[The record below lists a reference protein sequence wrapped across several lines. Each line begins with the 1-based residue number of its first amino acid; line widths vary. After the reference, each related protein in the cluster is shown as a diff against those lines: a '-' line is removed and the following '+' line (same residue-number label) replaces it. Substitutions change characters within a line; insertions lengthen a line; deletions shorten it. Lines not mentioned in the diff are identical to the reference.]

1 MLKKSSFLTIICCIV
16 SSIESFAQEI
26 LEPVFDR
33 SDVPE
38 FHVEKVVI
46 TQDTTYIYCFYKAEA
61 GSWARVSKDM
71 YLEDANEGTRF
82 PLLNVAGLPFAPKR
96 RDFANDE
103 TVQVLLYFPH
113 INTNRFNIIED
124 EYDKAFN
131 IYGINISE
139 CYTTKYEASDYW
151 RFNKMSEFYK
161 LANNDT
167 KFLEFEEKELSAAQY
182 LFGLRALPASDCY
195 EQLSEKYNELGNY
208 SKAIEL
214 GLLQLECDSIF
225 YGVENKEAP
234 LYPYDLTNLS
244 YVYQNIGNYSASI
257 QCLQKSI
264 TIWRNIG
271 NVNEYIND
279 VCNLLLTGRDR
290 TDIVRRIEIA
300 QKELAT
306 LPYFININS
315 LPVAKIQGL
324 IATGYLFIED
334 NINAINYC
342 DLALM
347 TLKKSGNIIVEE
359 YAEILGLKCRCQGYI
374 GKLSEAIASGET
386 AKQLYD
392 TLGNKTMKYAALL
405 VDLAGSYFGHFDYE
419 KAINLQIKAAKIY
432 EDTEEWIDLADS
444 YNSISYYYQNIF
456 DFEKAKL
463 YIKKAIKLLDEHDD
477 AEEFILK
484 KAQAMNNP
492 YYNNPNTISLMC
504 QQINHGKWVFR
515 ETLAK
520 IYEKEGYMAEAI
532 RIEKEAG
539 VIIKNL
545 GNEIDYASH
554 HLLSMSEYY
563 LKDKQFD
570 NAIKCAKQSEQIF
583 LSLQSSNYVF
593 PKMMLS
599 VIYNSMG
606 DYEKAIHYANESLVL
621 LDDDIDGKISV
632 LSGLA
637 ALHYKNHNMVKAEEL
652 FSELLDIL
660 KNKIC
665 NESAEMTSEQKQ
677 RLWDKYQHNFLLYRN
692 VVKES
697 EHTANMFSKLY
708 DCVLFS
714 KNLLLDTDVS
724 KDVTYINPLLITW
737 KDIQR
742 FLSEDDIAIEFL
754 ATTQEEREGFTYSAL
769 VIDKNCMSPQ
779 MIELYND
786 SDTEIDFQTG
796 GEKIWNPILN
806 KFKKVRNIYFSPDF
820 FFHVCP
826 IEYLIVGDSVL
837 MSEKFNIYRLSSTK
851 ELLKKKNKMELNHA
865 AVLYGGLEYNQ
876 VIDLARE
883 DTKSSMSSMLR
894 SISERGGFEPLYN
907 TLDEVNNIRNLL
919 SSQNI
924 ATTLYVGNEG
934 TEESFR
940 KLSGM
945 NVHILH
951 LATHGMY
958 IEPENVSLERHRQ
971 NFDFLES
978 LNNEKN
984 PVKED
989 VTLTHS
995 FLVLSGGNKLIQH
1008 NKILG
1013 DDDGILTAKEISET
1027 DLKGVD
1033 LVVLS
1038 ACESALGDI
1047 NSNGVCGLQ
1056 RGFKK
1061 AGVNTILMSLGKV
1074 DDEATRILMVE
1085 FYRNLMSGKSKHQ
1098 SLKDAQQYLREYDN
1112 GKYDDPKYWAS
1123 FIMLDG
1129 IN

>member
-71 YLEDANEGTRF
+71 YLEDANSGAKL
-82 PLLNVAGLPFAPKR
+82 PLLKASGLPYAPLK
-96 RDFANDE
+96 RDFLFNE

-131 IYGINISE
+131 IYGINIYE

-151 RFNKMSEFYK
+151 RFNKMSEFYR

-244 YVYQNIGNYSASI
+244 DSYQNIGNYSASI

-290 TDIVRRIEIA
+290 TDIVKRIEIA
-300 QKELAT
+300 QKELAN
-306 LPYFININS
+306 LPYFINTNS

-324 IATGYLFIED
+324 IATGYSYIGD
-334 NINAINYC
+334 NDNAINYC

-347 TLKKSGNIIVEE
+347 TIKNTGNINVEE
-359 YAEILGLKCRCQGYI
+359 YAYILGHKCRCQGYI

-405 VDLAGSYFGHFDYE
+405 VDLAGLYIWIYDYE

-432 EDTEEWIDLADS
+432 EDTEEWVDLAYS

-492 YYNNPNTISLMC
+492 YYNNPNTISLAC
-504 QQINHGKWVFR
+504 QQINQGKWVFR
-515 ETLAK
+515 ETLAS
-520 IYEKEGYMAEAI
+520 IYEKEGNMAEAI

-563 LKDKQFD
+563 LKDKKFD
-570 NAIKCAKQSEQIF
+570 NAIKCAKQSEQI
-583 LSLQSSNYVF
+583 LLNLQSSDYVF
-593 PKMMLS
+593 SKMTLS

-621 LDDDIDGKISV
+621 LDDDIYGKISV

-637 ALHYKNHNMVKAEEL
+637 GLHYKNHNMVKAEEL

-697 EHTANMFSKLY
+697 GHTANMFSKLY

-714 KNLLLDTDVS
+714 KNFLLDTDVS

-742 FLSEDDIAIEFL
+742 VLSEDDIAIEFL

-837 MSEKFNIYRLSSTK
+837 MSEKYNIYRLSSTK
-851 ELLKKKNKMELNHA
+851 ELLKKKNKSEQNS

-876 VIDLARE
+876 ATYFAQE
-883 DTKSSMSSMLR
+883 DATKSTSSMLR

-907 TLDEVNNIRNLL
+907 TMDEVNEINSLL
-919 SSQNI
+919 SSKQVS
-924 ATTLYVGNEG
+924 TSLLVGNEG

-940 KLSGM
+940 KLSNM
-945 NVHILH
+945 DVSILH

-958 IEPENVSLERHRQ
+958 IEPENVSSEKQ
-971 NFDFLES
+971 GNNFDFLES
-978 LNNEKN
+978 LNNKKN

-989 VTLTHS
+989 ITLTHS
-995 FLVLSGGNKLIQH
+995 FLVMSGGNKLIQRDMES
-1008 NKILG
+1008 N
-1013 DDDGILTAKEISET
+1013 DDDGILTAKEISQANLT
-1027 DLKGVD
+1027 GVD

-1047 NSNGVCGLQ
+1047 NSGGVYGLQ

-1061 AGVNTILMSLGKV
+1061 AGANTILMSVNKV
-1074 DDEATRILMVE
+1074 DDEATRIFMVE
-1085 FYRNLMSGKSKHQ
+1085 FYRNLLSGKSKLQ
-1098 SLKDAQQYLREYDN
+1098 SHKDAQKYLREYDN
-1112 GKYDDPKYWAS
+1112 GKYNDPKYWAS

-1129 IN
+1129 LN